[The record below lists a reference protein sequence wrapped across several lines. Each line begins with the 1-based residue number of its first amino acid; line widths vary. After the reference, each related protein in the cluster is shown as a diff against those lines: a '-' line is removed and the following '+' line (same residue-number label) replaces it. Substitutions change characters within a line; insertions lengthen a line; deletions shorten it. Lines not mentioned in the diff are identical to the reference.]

1 MIESFVDLSYR
12 SLPLGRRVKLT
23 QVRPSTGYLETPT
36 PMPVGTTIAIATDEG
51 VGFDAVVSY
60 IHEQIGGADR
70 QPGMTITPALADD
83 KASSWWQA
91 RVALPELAARPAMT
105 LPRAP
110 APPPTVIPRG
120 RRTAEMP
127 GVPEAKTEIA
137 PPPPTTPPVID
148 DGVKTTVMQA
158 IDDPAL
164 IDQLPSQTDPVL
176 VDDGKK
182 TIVMEAVDVRAL
194 GLEPSSTGEIPVIEV
209 GDDDSSE
216 DDKSDANGGKPKV
229 GSSRRRRG
237 KRR

>member
-23 QVRPSTGYLETPT
+23 QVRPSTGYLEMPT
-36 PMPVGTTIAIATDEG
+36 PMPVGSTIAIATDEG
-51 VGFDAVVSY
+51 VSFDAVVSY

-83 KASSWWQA
+83 KASSWWKA
-91 RVALPELAARPAMT
+91 RVALPELPSRPVMT

-127 GVPEAKTEIA
+127 GVPESKTEIT
-137 PPPPTTPPVID
+137 PPPPVID
-148 DGVKTTVMQA
+148 DGVKTTVMQS
-158 IDDPAL
+158 IDDPSL
-164 IDQLPSQTDPVL
+164 IDQLEPVL

-194 GLEPSSTGEIPVIEV
+194 GLEPSSTGEIPVVEV

-216 DDKSDANGGKPKV
+216 DDKSDANGGKPKA

>member
-1 MIESFVDLSYR
+1 
-12 SLPLGRRVKLT
+12 
-23 QVRPSTGYLETPT
+23 
-36 PMPVGTTIAIATDEG
+36 MPVGTTIAISTDEG
-51 VGFDAVVSY
+51 VSFEAVVSY

-70 QPGMTITPALADD
+70 QPGMTITPALGDD
-83 KASSWWQA
+83 KVSSWWKA
-91 RVALPELAARPAMT
+91 RVALPELAARPVMT

-127 GVPEAKTEIA
+127 GVPEAKPET
-137 PPPPTTPPVID
+137 PPPPATTSPVID

-164 IDQLPSQTDPVL
+164 IDQLSQEPVL
-176 VDDGKK
+176 IDDGKK

-194 GLEPSSTGEIPVIEV
+194 GLEPSSTGEIPVVEV
-209 GDDDSSE
+209 GGDDEPSD
-216 DDKSDANGGKPKV
+216 DDKSDANGGKPKA
-229 GSSRRRRG
+229 GASRRRRG